1 MSCDWYRATAR
12 RGEYSL
18 SNAVVDTGAYT
29 VECLLGVVEL
39 EYQTGSDTF
48 TIDAD
53 QLTVLELKCRQT
65 SKASSSGMHLR
76 AWPRAALSSTSQK
89 VCSHGRWTGTGG
101 RLPRTSHQQ
110 DQQNARRQ
118 QTARGFLAK
127 RSTSSARRLPA
138 KRHGRRRRPARPWRR
153 SHARGLGADWVGGEE
168 GAASQRVCAA
178 ALCPARGS
186 SRRLAQ
192 SIAAG
197 GWVVPC
203 TANARRRRMQRRPV
217 QRAWATALGFD
228 VVDNS
233 RGGRTP

>member
-1 MSCDWYRATAR
+1 METLLTVKTALLRYLRRHDAEMHTDPPTDRPVDLASEMSGLELSCDWYRATAR

-89 VCSHGRWTGTGG
+89 VCSHGR
-101 RLPRTSHQQ
+101 
-110 DQQNARRQ
+110 
-118 QTARGFLAK
+118 
-127 RSTSSARRLPA
+127 
-138 KRHGRRRRPARPWRR
+138 
-153 SHARGLGADWVGGEE
+153 
-168 GAASQRVCAA
+168 
-178 ALCPARGS
+178 
-186 SRRLAQ
+186 
-192 SIAAG
+192 
-197 GWVVPC
+197 
-203 TANARRRRMQRRPV
+203 
-217 QRAWATALGFD
+217 
-228 VVDNS
+228 
-233 RGGRTP
+233 